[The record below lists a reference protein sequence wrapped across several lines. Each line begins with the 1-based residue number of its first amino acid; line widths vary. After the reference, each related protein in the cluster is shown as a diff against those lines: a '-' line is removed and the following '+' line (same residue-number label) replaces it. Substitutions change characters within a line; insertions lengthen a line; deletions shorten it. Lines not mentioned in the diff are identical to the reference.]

1 MAWQLQVIKGPDQGV
16 KVGFSGSSIVI
27 GREPSRCGLVL
38 SDGDVSRHHARLTLY
53 EGRAFQLEDMGSTNG
68 TFVNKSRI
76 KEAVLLNPNDSFRVG
91 SSTITLLWTAEKTVP
106 LSLAQVLKIPFAA
119 DRGYI
124 KLLIGALFSAIPL
137 AHFLVDGYRYRL
149 MKDSAT
155 GMMELPEWDSWTEL
169 LVNGFLFWLVQ
180 LIYLFIPGF
189 MSIWFFIRVV
199 RQTSNVPGLPEAG
212 LMLSLVLFLLCLFF
226 LPMSWAHFAA
236 TGHFSSAF
244 QISFIASRIK
254 AVGARYAAVL
264 LLLAAM
270 WFMLAMLSLIPFVGI
285 IILVVLG
292 FYIRAVSSLLYGELY
307 RISLDVSFEP
317 AALN

>member
-1 MAWQLQVIKGPDQGV
+1 MAWHLEVIEGPEHGV
-16 KVGFSGSSIVI
+16 KMEFKGDHIFI
-27 GREPSRCGLVL
+27 GRDPSQCGLAL
-38 SDGDVSRHHARLTLY
+38 SDTDVSRLHARLTLY
-53 EGRAFQLEDMGSTNG
+53 ECRAFQLEDMGSTNG

-76 KEAVLLNPNDSFRVG
+76 KEAVPLHPNDSFRVG
-91 SSTITLLWTAEKTVP
+91 SSTIRLVWTAEKAGP
-106 LSLAQVLKIPFAA
+106 LSLAQVLQIPFST

-149 MKDSAT
+149 MKDSAA

-180 LIYLFIPGF
+180 FIYLFIPGF
-189 MSIWFFIRVV
+189 LSIWFFILVV

-212 LMLSLVLFLLCLFF
+212 LMLGLLLFLLCLFF
-226 LPMSWAHFAA
+226 LPMSWAHFAV

-264 LLLAAM
+264 LLLAVM
-270 WFMLAMLSLIPFVGI
+270 WFVLAMLSLIPFVGI

-307 RISLDVSFEP
+307 RISLEVSCEP
-317 AALN
+317 AVLN